1 MTSQAEIVAAARG
14 WIGTPFQ
21 HQARLRGV
29 GVDCIG
35 VVIGVAHELAISDY
49 DITGY
54 GAAPYAGLVMQEAE
68 RHLERVPAEAMRAG
82 DVLLLRIENDPQHFG
97 IVAEVPLGPDLPRFV
112 HAFSK
117 VGRCVETA
125 LDRFWRARVVG
136 VYRFRGL

>member
-1 MTSQAEIVAAARG
+1 MATQAEVVAAARG

-35 VVIGVAHELAISDY
+35 VVVGVARELGLSDY
-49 DITGY
+49 DISGY
-54 GAAPYAGLVMQEAE
+54 GAAPYAALVTREADD
-68 RHLERVPAEAMRAG
+68 HMDRVPITAMRAG
-82 DVLLLRIENDPQHFG
+82 DVLMLRIENDPQHFG
-97 IVAEVPLGPDLPRFV
+97 IVTEVPGAGGVARFV

-117 VGRCVETA
+117 VGRCVETS
-125 LDRFWRARVVG
+125 LDRFWHSRVVA